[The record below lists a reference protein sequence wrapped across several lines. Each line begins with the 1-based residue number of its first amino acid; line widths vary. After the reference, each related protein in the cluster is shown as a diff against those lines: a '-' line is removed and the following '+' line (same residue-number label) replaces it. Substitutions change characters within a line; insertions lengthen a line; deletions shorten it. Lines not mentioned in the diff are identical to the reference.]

1 MKLISKFILT
11 TPFKFLNLIFV
22 FFWCFSIKAE
32 KLSEDYC
39 IGYLEEVYW
48 ALDTIEEEDSRITI
62 ASFFN
67 KKFLGADQLD
77 FNLYYKSSNKQFII
91 NDTNIDLSQFI
102 EVNYPNFEIILLD
115 AYINLFKKDENYC
128 PAFWNQCSDES
139 LENFFLGAK
148 EFSKTWT
155 NEESVLSFLEKDFMS
170 NQCVAFLRTNID
182 KEKFIKDLN
191 ILINQLTN

>member
-1 MKLISKFILT
+1 MKFFFQLT
-11 TPFKFLNLIFV
+11 LLLIFS
-22 FFWCFSIKAE
+22 FLLKAE
-32 KLSEDYC
+32 KLSDDYC

-48 ALDTIEEEDSRITI
+48 ALDTIEEEESRITI

-67 KKFLGADQLD
+67 ENFLGADQLD
-77 FNLYYKSSNKQFII
+77 FNLYYKSSHKQFII

-128 PAFWNQCSDES
+128 PAFWNQCPEES
-139 LENFFLGAK
+139 LDNFFLGAK

-170 NQCVAFLRTNID
+170 NQCVPFLRTNID

-191 ILINQLTN
+191 ILIKQLTN